1 MELVKAAPPSVLV
14 PLHAA
19 SIVVALPGHLAFELG
34 EGYLFGF
41 SKGFALAMTGKSIGS
56 LAAFTIGRSCLGP
69 LNLRD
74 RMHQQL
80 ESWPSARRIAK
91 RVESNGGLTVFLIR
105 IAPVPC
111 VVKNYAV
118 AVLTDVSYPVYFAG
132 TLAGLLP
139 TTAAHVAAGALTPS
153 MADLASG
160 HGIATRAVA
169 LASTV
174 VGLGMI
180 SVVASLC
187 LREDVADEDG
197 EACEEE
203 PGTVKVK
210 AAD

>member
-1 MELVKAAPPSVLV
+1 MDLVQSTPPSILV

-19 SIVVALPGHLAFELG
+19 SIIMAMPGHIAFELG

-41 SKGFALAMTGKSIGS
+41 SKGFALAMMGKSIGS

-69 LNLRD
+69 FNLRE

-80 ESWPSARRIAK
+80 ESWPSAKNLAK

-111 VVKNYAV
+111 VVKNYGM
-118 AVLTDVSYPVYFAG
+118 AVLTEVSWPVNCAG

-153 MADLASG
+153 MSDLASG
-160 HGIATRAVA
+160 HSVALRTVA
-169 LASTV
+169 LASTA
-174 VGLGMI
+174 VGAGLI
-180 SVVASLC
+180 SLLASLC
-187 LREDVADEDG
+187 LRGDLADED
-197 EACEEE
+197 EETTSDE
-203 PGTVKVK
+203 PQVPKMFN
-210 AAD
+210 